1 MKNFLQGGDCM
12 RERKKNILLN
22 TEIIGGVNLLAL
34 SESQQKHFYITLLA
48 RMISLYKQNK
58 E

>member
-1 MKNFLQGGDCM
+1 M
-12 RERKKNILLN
+12 RERKRNILLN
-22 TEIIGGVNLLAL
+22 TEIIGSVNLLAL

-48 RMISLYKQNK
+48 RIISLYKQNK

>member
-1 MKNFLQGGDCM
+1 M
-12 RERKKNILLN
+12 RERKRNILLN
-22 TEIIGGVNLLAL
+22 TEIIGSVNLLTL

>member
-1 MKNFLQGGDCM
+1 M

-22 TEIIGGVNLLAL
+22 TEIIGSVNLLTL
-34 SESQQKHFYITLLA
+34 SESQQKHFYNTLLA
-48 RMISLYKQNK
+48 RIISLYKQNK